1 MNPVGTSVTISSKLS
16 SSTTVGEGPGALID
30 ATEQR
35 RQVIKAVSASAIGT
49 VFEWYD
55 FLLYGVAAATVFP
68 QKFFPAVDPFV
79 GTLLSFSTVFVGFA
93 ARPVG
98 AAIFGHYGD
107 RLGRKAL
114 LIVTMMTMGVA
125 TVGIGLVPSYETIG
139 IWGAVLLT
147 IGRLVQGV
155 SIGGEWSGGV
165 LLAGEWSHPKRRAFT
180 TSFAQAGGPAGMVLA
195 NAALALMTA
204 VTSEQ
209 EFLDWGWRIPFLAS
223 VVLVIVGLY
232 IRLGVLE
239 TPVFMHHRAKG
250 TIARA
255 PVIEVVKRNWR
266 EIVLSAL
273 LRSGQQVPFYIF
285 TTYVIT
291 YGTQELG
298 LSRGMMLN
306 FVMMQAIV
314 STMTVVLFGYLSDI
328 YGRRRII
335 ALGCLVMIVF
345 PFVYFAMLD
354 TRSIPLVFL
363 AIILGLPV
371 NDLQYGAQAAFIAES
386 FPGSLRY
393 SGSALGFQL
402 ASVTAGGPAPIL
414 AVLLLREFGT
424 SMAIAAYISICAVIS
439 LACVYALTEH
449 TGTFDRQ

>member
-1 MNPVGTSVTISSKLS
+1 MPSPTAVV
-16 SSTTVGEGPGALID
+16 EGATAPTD
-30 ATEQR
+30 AGQQR
-35 RQVIKAVSASAIGT
+35 RQLVKAVGASAIGT

-68 QKFFPAVDPFV
+68 QKFFPAVDPYV
-79 GTLLSFSTVFVGFA
+79 GTLLSFSTLFVGFA

-98 AAIFGHYGD
+98 AAVFGHYGD
-107 RLGRKAL
+107 RIGRKAL

-125 TVGIGLVPSYETIG
+125 TVGIGLVPSYDTIG

-147 IGRLVQGV
+147 IARVVQGM

-165 LLAGEWSHPKRRAFT
+165 LLAGEWSHPRRRAFT
-180 TSFAQAGGPAGMVLA
+180 TSFAQAGGPAGMALA

-204 VTSEQ
+204 ATSEQ

-223 VVLVIVGLY
+223 VVLVIAGLY
-232 IRLGVLE
+232 IRAGVRE
-239 TPVFMHHRAKG
+239 TPVFTHHQAAG
-250 TIARA
+250 TLARA
-255 PVIEVVKRNWR
+255 PVVEVVKRHWR
-266 EIVLSAL
+266 EIVLAAL

-298 LSRGMMLN
+298 FSRGMMLN
-306 FVMMQAIV
+306 LVMIQATI
-314 STMTVVLFGYLSDI
+314 STMTVVLFGYLSDV
-328 YGRRRII
+328 YGRRRVI
-335 ALGCLVMIVF
+335 ALGCLAMIVF

-354 TRSIPLVFL
+354 TRSVALVVL
-363 AIILGLPV
+363 AIVLGLPV

-414 AVLLLREFGT
+414 AVILLREFGT

-439 LACVYALTEH
+439 LACVYALRERS
-449 TGTFDRQ
+449 GTLDHQ

>member
-1 MNPVGTSVTISSKLS
+1 LKLS
-16 SSTTVGEGPGALID
+16 SSTTVVEGPTALTD
-30 ATEQR
+30 AKEQR
-35 RQVIKAVSASAIGT
+35 RQVVKAVSASAIGT

-147 IGRLVQGV
+147 IGRLVQGM

-209 EFLDWGWRIPFLAS
+209 EFLDWGWRNPVPGERRARHRRAS
-223 VVLVIVGLY
+223 I
-232 IRLGVLE
+232 
-239 TPVFMHHRAKG
+239 
-250 TIARA
+250 
-255 PVIEVVKRNWR
+255 
-266 EIVLSAL
+266 SA
-273 LRSGQQVPFYIF
+273 SA
-285 TTYVIT
+285 
-291 YGTQELG
+291 
-298 LSRGMMLN
+298 S
-306 FVMMQAIV
+306 
-314 STMTVVLFGYLSDI
+314 S
-328 YGRRRII
+328 RRR
-335 ALGCLVMIVF
+335 CLCTIG
-345 PFVYFAMLD
+345 PKA
-354 TRSIPLVFL
+354 RSR
-363 AIILGLPV
+363 A
-371 NDLQYGAQAAFIAES
+371 
-386 FPGSLRY
+386 R
-393 SGSALGFQL
+393 
-402 ASVTAGGPAPIL
+402 
-414 AVLLLREFGT
+414 R
-424 SMAIAAYISICAVIS
+424 
-439 LACVYALTEH
+439 
-449 TGTFDRQ
+449 

>member
-1 MNPVGTSVTISSKLS
+1 MKLS
-16 SSTTVGEGPGALID
+16 SSTTVVEGSTALTD
-30 ATEQR
+30 AKEQR
-35 RQVIKAVSASAIGT
+35 RQVVKAVSASAIGT

-79 GTLLSFSTVFVGFA
+79 GTLLSFSTFFVGFA

-147 IGRLVQGV
+147 IGRLVQGM

-223 VVLVIVGLY
+223 VVLVIAGLY
-232 IRLGVLE
+232 MRLGVRE
-239 TPVFMHHRAKG
+239 TPVFMHHQAKG
-250 TIARA
+250 TLARA

-266 EIVLSAL
+266 EIVLAAL

-298 LSRGMMLN
+298 FSRGLILN
-306 FVMMQAIV
+306 LVMIQAIV

-354 TRSIPLVFL
+354 TKSIVLVFL

-402 ASVTAGGPAPIL
+402 ASVTAGGPAPIM

-449 TGTFDRQ
+449 AGTFDQQ

>member
-1 MNPVGTSVTISSKLS
+1 VS
-16 SSTTVGEGPGALID
+16 SSTTVAERPIAPTD
-30 ATEQR
+30 ANEQR
-35 RQVIKAVSASAIGT
+35 RQLVKAVSASAIGT

-98 AAIFGHYGD
+98 AAICGHYGD
-107 RLGRKAL
+107 RVGRKAL

-125 TVGIGLVPSYETIG
+125 TVGIGLVPSYDTIG

-147 IGRLVQGV
+147 IGRLVQGM

-165 LLAGEWSHPKRRAFT
+165 LLAAEWSHPKRRAFT

-195 NAALALMTA
+195 NAALALMTTL
-204 VTSEQ
+204 TSEQ

-223 VVLVIVGLY
+223 VALVIVGLY

-239 TPVFMHHRAKG
+239 TPVFTHHQAKG
-250 TIARA
+250 TLARA

-266 EIVLSAL
+266 EIVLAAL

-298 LSRGMMLN
+298 FSRGFMLN
-306 FVMMQAIV
+306 LVMIQAML
-314 STMTVVLFGYLSDI
+314 STMTVVLFGYLSDL
-328 YGRRRII
+328 YGRRRVI
-335 ALGCLVMIVF
+335 AFGCMAMIVF
-345 PFVYFAMLD
+345 PFAYFAMLN
-354 TRSIPLVFL
+354 TKSIVLVFV

-414 AVLLLREFGT
+414 AVILLREFGS

-439 LACVYALTEH
+439 LACVYALSEH
-449 TGTFDRQ
+449 TGTFDHQ

>member
-1 MNPVGTSVTISSKLS
+1 MKNQVPTP
-16 SSTTVGEGPGALID
+16 TTAVEIPTTPIEGK
-30 ATEQR
+30 EQR
-35 RQVIKAVSASAIGT
+35 RQLVKAVSASAIGT

-55 FLLYGVAAATVFP
+55 FFLYGIAAATVFP
-68 QKFFPAVDPFV
+68 QKFFPGADPFV
-79 GTLLSFSTVFVGFA
+79 GMLLSFSTFFVGFA

-98 AAIFGHYGD
+98 AALFGHYGD
-107 RLGRKAL
+107 RIGRKAL

-147 IGRLVQGV
+147 VGRIVQGM

-195 NAALALMTA
+195 NASLALMTV

-223 VVLVIVGLY
+223 LVLVVIGLY
-232 IRLGVLE
+232 IRVGILE
-239 TPVFMHHRAKG
+239 TPVFTHHKVQG

-255 PVIEVVKRNWR
+255 PVTQVLKKNWR
-266 EIVLSAL
+266 EIVLAAL

-285 TTYVIT
+285 TTYIIA
-291 YGTQELG
+291 YGTQQLG
-298 LSRGMMLN
+298 FSRGMILN
-306 FVMMQAIV
+306 FVMIQAII
-314 STMTVVLFGYLSDI
+314 STGTVVLFGYLSDI

-335 ALGCLVMIVF
+335 ALGCIAMIVF
-345 PFVYFAMLD
+345 PFVYFTMLD
-354 TRSIPLVFL
+354 TKSVVLVFL

-414 AVLLLREFGT
+414 AVILLREFGT
-424 SMAIAAYISICAVIS
+424 SMAIAAYMSICAVIS
-439 LACVYALTEH
+439 LACVYTLGDRS
-449 TGTFDRQ
+449 GTLDDQ

>member
-1 MNPVGTSVTISSKLS
+1 VSSP
-16 SSTTVGEGPGALID
+16 TTVVEGPTPRID
-30 ATEQR
+30 AAEQR
-35 RQVIKAVSASAIGT
+35 RQLVKAVSASAIGT

-98 AAIFGHYGD
+98 AALFGHYGD

-125 TVGIGLVPSYETIG
+125 TVGIGLVPSYESIG

-147 IGRLVQGV
+147 IGRVVQGM

-165 LLAGEWSHPKRRAFT
+165 LLAGEWSHPRRRGFT

-209 EFLDWGWRIPFLAS
+209 EFLDWGWRIPFVAS
-223 VVLVIVGLY
+223 AVLVVVGLY
-232 IRLGVLE
+232 LRVGVLE
-239 TPVFMHHRAKG
+239 TPVFMHHQARG
-250 TIARA
+250 TLSRA
-255 PVIEVVKRNWR
+255 PVIDVVKKNWR
-266 EIVLSAL
+266 EIVLTAL
-273 LRSGQQVPFYIF
+273 LRSGQQVPFYVF

-298 LSRGMMLN
+298 FSRGTILN
-306 FVMMQAIV
+306 LVMIQAMV
-314 STMTVVLFGYLSDI
+314 STMTVVLFGYLSDV

-335 ALGCLVMIVF
+335 ALGCVAMIVF

-354 TRSIPLVFL
+354 TKSLVLVVL
-363 AIILGLPV
+363 AIVLGLPV

-439 LACVYALTEH
+439 LACVFALRER
-449 TGTFDRQ
+449 TGTLDLQ

>member
-1 MNPVGTSVTISSKLS
+1 LKLS
-16 SSTTVGEGPGALID
+16 SSTTVVEGSTALID
-30 ATEQR
+30 AKEQR
-35 RQVIKAVSASAIGT
+35 RQVVKAVSASAIGT

-147 IGRLVQGV
+147 IGRLVQGM

-250 TIARA
+250 TLVRA

-266 EIVLSAL
+266 EIVLAAL

-298 LSRGMMLN
+298 FSRGMILN
-306 FVMMQAIV
+306 LVMIQAIV
-314 STMTVVLFGYLSDI
+314 STMTVVLFGYLSDV
-328 YGRRRII
+328 YGRRRVI

-354 TRSIPLVFL
+354 TKSIALVFL

-414 AVLLLREFGT
+414 AVILLREFGT

-449 TGTFDRQ
+449 AGTFDQQ

>member
-1 MNPVGTSVTISSKLS
+1 MKLS
-16 SSTTVGEGPGALID
+16 SSITVVEGSSLPID
-30 ATEQR
+30 AREQR
-35 RQVIKAVSASAIGT
+35 RQVVKAVSASAIGT

-93 ARPVG
+93 ARPIG

-147 IGRLVQGV
+147 IGRLVQGM

-209 EFLDWGWRIPFLAS
+209 DFLDWGWRIPFLAS

-239 TPVFMHHRAKG
+239 TPVFLHHQAKG
-250 TIARA
+250 TLART

-266 EIVLSAL
+266 EIVLTAL

-291 YGTQELG
+291 YGTQALG
-298 LSRGMMLN
+298 FSRGLILNLVML
-306 FVMMQAIV
+306 QAIV
-314 STMTVVLFGYLSDI
+314 STMTVVLFGYLSDV
-328 YGRRRII
+328 YGRRRVI
-335 ALGCLVMIVF
+335 ALGCVVMIVF

-354 TRSIPLVFL
+354 TKSIVLVFL
-363 AIILGLPV
+363 AVILGLPV

-439 LACVYALTEH
+439 LACVFALTEH
-449 TGTFDRQ
+449 TGTFDHQ